1 MKLPKLIFIF
11 LVFGATVTF
20 IFAPGILNRA
30 KALLPTTAGDG
41 DTLNTTPISQSQIDL
56 SWTCSFANTD
66 IQTIYRCLGS
76 TCTPAYLDTVAAGTC
91 DYSSTGLS
99 CGNTYR
105 FQVDSAYGATNI
117 STNTTDQCTPG
128 TPTIETATPASQTT
142 ATVNWTRGSP
152 TTETGFQIYD
162 DSSND
167 LVGSAG
173 AGATSGT
180 AGGQSCNTTNAY
192 LVRAYVDTNGRRY
205 FSDFSA
211 YSNYVTT
218 DQCTPGTPTI
228 GTATATGQTT
238 ATVNWTRNSPYTES
252 GFYIYDSN
260 GTYWG
265 SASAGATSTSIS
277 GLTCGTSYSFKVEAY
292 VNTNGR
298 TYYSSFSAL
307 SNTITTSSQSTSG
320 TLISSIFD
328 TTKTSGANLNSIIW
342 QGSQPAGTCV
352 EFQIAVSNTST
363 GPWEYKGCDSY
374 GCAATTG
381 SYYGASCP
389 GPNVAIPIY
398 DRAQVKNQRYLRY
411 KATLISDVNQTVS
424 PTIEDI
430 ILNWSP

>member
-20 IFAPGILNRA
+20 IFAPGIFNRA
-30 KALLPTTAGDG
+30 KAELPKTAGDG

-91 DYSSTGLS
+91 NYSSTGLS

-105 FQVDSAYGATNI
+105 FQVDSAYGATNV
-117 STNTTDQCTPG
+117 STN
-128 TPTIETATPASQTT
+128 
-142 ATVNWTRGSP
+142 
-152 TTETGFQIYD
+152 
-162 DSSND
+162 
-167 LVGSAG
+167 
-173 AGATSGT
+173 
-180 AGGQSCNTTNAY
+180 
-192 LVRAYVDTNGRRY
+192 
-205 FSDFSA
+205 
-211 YSNYVTT
+211 TT

-238 ATVNWTRNSPYTES
+238 TTVTWTRNSPYTES

-260 GTYWG
+260 GTYYWG
-265 SASAGATSTSIS
+265 SASAGATSASFS

-292 VNTNGR
+292 VDTNGR

-320 TLISSIFD
+320 TLTSSIFD

-342 QGSQPAGTCV
+342 QGSQPEIG
-352 EFQIAVSNTST
+352 
-363 GPWEYKGCDSY
+363 
-374 GCAATTG
+374 
-381 SYYGASCP
+381 
-389 GPNVAIPIY
+389 
-398 DRAQVKNQRYLRY
+398 RAHV
-411 KATLISDVNQTVS
+411 
-424 PTIEDI
+424 
-430 ILNWSP
+430 